1 MALATLAVL
10 GDMDDRGIDISD
22 ATLSETMLDVASAT
36 VRNAAASPISQ
47 TESTVVLYAWGDTM
61 LQLPGLP
68 VQSVDT
74 VKIDGTT
81 TTDYRF
87 VGTALYRPSGWGRS
101 NAPAD
106 VEVTMTHGLPEI
118 PADIIDLVCNLAAAG
133 QAEAA
138 SMAAG
143 GSFDP
148 RTVAESIDDYRV
160 EFAQGAD
167 AVASVFDLPA
177 GARARLRARF
187 GSGAA
192 VVEYR

>member
-1 MALATLAVL
+1 MALAALATT

-22 ATLSETMLDVASAT
+22 LDLSNTMLDVASAV
-36 VRNAAASPISQ
+36 VRDAAGSPISE
-47 TESTVVLYAWGDTM
+47 TDSTVVLYAWGDRM
-61 LQLPGLP
+61 LQLPGLS
-68 VQSVDT
+68 VQSVSA
-74 VKIDGTT
+74 VEIDGTA

-87 VGTALYRPSGWGRS
+87 VGTALYRASGWGHPS
-101 NAPAD
+101 EPAD

-118 PADIIDLVCNLAAAG
+118 PPDIIDLVCNLAAAG

-143 GSFDP
+143 GAFDP
-148 RTVAESIDDYRV
+148 RVVVESIDDYRV
-160 EFAQGAD
+160 QYAEGAN

-177 GARARLRARF
+177 GTRARLRARF
-187 GSGAA
+187 GGGAS